1 MPQQRLGVAAGFR
14 SHILLGTHPVSAKA
28 RIHSSGRI
36 CQMRCALAAQSLT
49 LPPGPGWGACLLC
62 LHCGQ
67 STQASV
73 WHRGYSL
80 KVS

>member
-1 MPQQRLGVAAGFR
+1 MEKSDFFMPQQRLGVAAGFR

-49 LPPGPGWGACLLC
+49 LPPGPGWGAA
-62 LHCGQ
+62 Q
-67 STQASV
+67 SAANTTI
-73 WHRGYSL
+73 
-80 KVS
+80 